1 MQRGMARARV
11 TTHFLLVVLTGMASC
26 VVLAAVCQVGAQCTL
41 SSLDIVFELG
51 GSALFFA
58 HTHYIQHIHFV
69 RHTHSMFTTYSS
81 TTNAFS
87 YDG

>member
-1 MQRGMARARV
+1 
-11 TTHFLLVVLTGMASC
+11 MASS
-26 VVLAAVCQVGAQCTL
+26 VVLAAVRQVDAQCTF